1 MKKCN
6 EEEISWTRFT
16 GQERSSQHLFLAL
29 RRLAE
34 GSRVFRKAP
43 FPSSERSVSG
53 LIRSA
58 IVLLCA
64 SSTSISASVR
74 WYCWLY
80 LTFLEEFEPLLV
92 PKKQG
97 RPLSRAAV
105 WWILETVP
113 HRFCEVVHGGTV
125 PSHIGDVVISSGS
138 RSSGLRRIFASD
150 QLEGGKIWKHFGV
163 VKIALSLSLE

>member
-1 MKKCN
+1 MFHRPRAQQSTSFPCA
-6 EEEISWTRFT
+6 ST
-16 GQERSSQHLFLAL
+16 A
-29 RRLAE
+29 RR
-34 GSRVFRKAP
+34 RI
-43 FPSSERSVSG
+43 SG
-53 LIRSA
+53 LPQSA
-58 IVLLCA
+58 VSKLREECFGLDSICDCLAVCFKYIDFGICEVVLLVVFDFSRRVWA
-64 SSTSISASVR
+64 LAR
-74 WYCWLY
+74 
-80 LTFLEEFEPLLV
+80 

-113 HRFCEVVHGGTV
+113 HRFCEVVHRGTV